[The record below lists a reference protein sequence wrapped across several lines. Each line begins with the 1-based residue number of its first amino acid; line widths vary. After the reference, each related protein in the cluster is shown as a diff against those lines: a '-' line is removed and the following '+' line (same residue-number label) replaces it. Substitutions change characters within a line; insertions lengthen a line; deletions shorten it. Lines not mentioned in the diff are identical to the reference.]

1 MFNLTVALH
10 QWTSL
15 WNSLLYPWYQLVPL
29 MHVVILGALTSS
41 AYWKLIPGEGEEV
54 LYEIMSR
61 LARPPTH
68 WRAGIMTRG
77 FLQYHQSGMV
87 PWTFIACCLTFV
99 TRKCRERVQE
109 DMGVFAHVIW
119 SLTLSFIFISMKSN
133 VAFSLC
139 IPKRHVGNGDRS
151 PLILSFV
158 LGVLSHLSKIQ
169 MYCWT
174 FNPANHAVY
183 WVTNSWPQSK
193 G

>member
-1 MFNLTVALH
+1 LH

-15 WNSLLYPWYQLVPL
+15 WYSLLYPWYKLVPL
-29 MHVVILGALTSS
+29 MHVVILGALTPS
-41 AYWKLIPGEGEEV
+41 AYWKLILGEGEEV

-61 LARPPTH
+61 FARPPTH
-68 WRAGIMTRG
+68 WLVGIMTRG
-77 FLQYHQSGMV
+77 FLQYHQSGIV
-87 PWTFIACCLTFV
+87 PWTLISCCLRFV
-99 TRKCRERVQE
+99 IRKCRERIHE
-109 DMGVFAHVIW
+109 DTWVFAYVIC

-139 IPKRHVGNGDRS
+139 TPWRHVVNGDRS

-183 WVTNSWPQSK
+183 WVNNNWPHSK